1 MDNDSGLLSLSDE
14 SGQSAENCV
23 PGVGGRIARVLEQMA
38 KIRPPRAHER
48 RRDLLGSNGGES
60 SRVDA
65 LDVLRD
71 LADVRQDD
79 CSREDEA
86 RKSDSSKAFEDGF
99 GRVSGDLLAEKLEP
113 FQLERFD
120 LVQLVDVETDVELQ
134 IFGVVPVGRRLTG
147 ASEHDG
153 EGTASILVD
162 ALLEDSGRAVK
173 RGVGVDEL
181 DGLRNPR
188 QHVRSREI
196 VGDAKNRKLN
206 AGN

>member
-14 SGQSAENCV
+14 RGQSAEDCV

-79 CSREDEA
+79 CSGEDEA
-86 RKSDSSKAFEDGF
+86 RESDSSKAFEDGF
-99 GRVSGDLLAEKLEP
+99 SGVGGDLLAEKLEP
-113 FQLERFD
+113 FQLERLD
-120 LVQLVDVETDVELQ
+120 LVELVNVETDVELQ
-134 IFGVVPVGRRLTG
+134 IGGVVPVGRRLTR

-153 EGTASILVD
+153 EGAASILVH
-162 ALLEDSGRAVK
+162 ALLEYSGRAMECW
-173 RGVGVDEL
+173 VGVDEL
-181 DGLRNPR
+181 DGL
-188 QHVRSREI
+188 
-196 VGDAKNRKLN
+196 
-206 AGN
+206 